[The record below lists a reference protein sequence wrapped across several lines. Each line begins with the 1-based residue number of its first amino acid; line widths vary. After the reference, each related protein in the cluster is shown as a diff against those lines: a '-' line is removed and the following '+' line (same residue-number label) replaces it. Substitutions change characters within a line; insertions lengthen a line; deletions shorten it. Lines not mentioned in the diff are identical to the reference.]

1 MLVLAFSGERSGR
14 LLNILQLTEQYPE
27 AKKYLV
33 PNVNSVEAEKFW
45 LRLSYTVFIN
55 DLEMSVASSN
65 KDALLLTLMSM
76 LCWQRF

>member
-1 MLVLAFSGERSGR
+1 MVLAFSGERSGR

-45 LRLSYTVFIN
+45 LR
-55 DLEMSVASSN
+55 
-65 KDALLLTLMSM
+65 
-76 LCWQRF
+76 